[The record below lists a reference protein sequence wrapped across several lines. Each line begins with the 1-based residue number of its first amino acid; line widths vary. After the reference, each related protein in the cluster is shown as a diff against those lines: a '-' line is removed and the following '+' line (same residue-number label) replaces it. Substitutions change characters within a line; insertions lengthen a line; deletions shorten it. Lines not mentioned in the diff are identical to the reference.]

1 MNSEPL
7 PVAVPQQ
14 TRAGSST
21 AHDRGPAPDPVAVL
35 ASAVD
40 SAIAALSPRVLR
52 DAEAGPVLESML
64 AAFAEA
70 VAPVQA
76 GLVVRSPADPLTLV
90 QGYLG
95 NAFTHAAG
103 GDPDATRAALIAA
116 RAALAHLVDD
126 DRDDE
131 GGNWRF

>member
-1 MNSEPL
+1 MNSEPSPL
-7 PVAVPQQ
+7 AVPRQ
-14 TRAGSST
+14 TRAGSAT
-21 AHDRGPAPDPVAVL
+21 AHDRGPAPEPVVVL
-35 ASAVD
+35 ATAVD
-40 SAIAALSPRVLR
+40 AAIAALSPRALR

-64 AAFAEA
+64 TAFTAA

-76 GLVVRSPADPLTLV
+76 GLVVRSPSDPLTLV

-126 DRDDE
+126 DRDEDD
-131 GGNWRF
+131 GRWRP